1 MIVRNNRKGFT
12 LLELVFVIILVSVLA
27 AAAVARYISL
37 AKDAERAVVENT
49 IGNLREALSIYT
61 TKQLAS
67 NQAIT
72 AQNPLA
78 GLSYVSNYAGSFGD
92 VDGTNCPAGYWA
104 YQSGN
109 ASNGNWAVIT
119 YRPKATLTQAF
130 TWGGMQWIIY
140 TVNEVKNASGKTVG
154 LSLSEYSPPLH
165 IW

>member
-72 AQNPLA
+72 AQNPLT
-78 GLSYVSNYAGSFGD
+78 G
-92 VDGTNCPAGYWA
+92 
-104 YQSGN
+104 
-109 ASNGNWAVIT
+109 
-119 YRPKATLTQAF
+119 
-130 TWGGMQWIIY
+130 
-140 TVNEVKNASGKTVG
+140 
-154 LSLSEYSPPLH
+154 
-165 IW
+165 